1 MEVFASDDY
10 LSWINELKDRA
21 GRSRVLIRVDRLIHG
36 NPGLHRNLTEGV
48 SELKIDVGPGY
59 RIYYSFRGGKLLLL
73 LGGGAKSTQN
83 KDIEKALE
91 LNRLFKDF
99 SKLHK
104 HGHLRILNPES
115 WLLMTLQ
122 TISARLKRW
131 RHILT
136 YGLMN
141 SRMTCLG

>member
-10 LSWINELKDRA
+10 LSWINDLKDRA
-21 GRSRVLIRVDRLIHG
+21 GRSRVLMRVDRLIHG

-59 RIYYSFRGGKLLLL
+59 RVYYSFRGDKLLLL
-73 LGGGAKSTQN
+73 LGGGTKSTQN

-99 SKLHK
+99 S
-104 HGHLRILNPES
+104 
-115 WLLMTLQ
+115 Q
-122 TISARLKRW
+122 
-131 RHILT
+131 
-136 YGLMN
+136 
-141 SRMTCLG
+141 

>member
-1 MEVFASDDY
+1 MEAFASDDY

-59 RIYYSFRGGKLLLL
+59 RIYYSFRGDQLLLL
-73 LGGGAKSTQN
+73 LGGGTKSTQD

-99 SKLHK
+99 S
-104 HGHLRILNPES
+104 
-115 WLLMTLQ
+115 Q
-122 TISARLKRW
+122 
-131 RHILT
+131 
-136 YGLMN
+136 
-141 SRMTCLG
+141 